1 MIEEMQERIDSLET
15 MRDTVAFAVNHMPMP
30 DGTYAFLCKALKE
43 QRITALQENDDDNE
57 SM

>member
-1 MIEEMQERIDSLET
+1 MQERIDSLET